1 MEDSIIDQGSI
12 NLEHDETL
20 PQEAKTY
27 LKEANSWKLFIAVC
41 LIVLGSLYTIAG
53 AFLAFTALW
62 QSRDPFLMPMVI
74 VMVVAVTIFLPGYF
88 LYISTRNHK
97 RYFQSGSNHDFNIAL
112 ESDKRFWKIAAIY
125 SILQAAFISITSL
138 IAFMS

>member
-1 MEDSIIDQGSI
+1 MEDSIIDQGAI

-27 LKEANSWKLFIAVC
+27 LKEANGWKLFIAIC
-41 LIVLGSLYTIAG
+41 LIVVGSLYTISG

-62 QSRDPFLMPMVI
+62 QNRSPFLMPMI
-74 VMVVAVTIFLPGYF
+74 VVLVLAATILLPSYL

-97 RYFQSGSNHDFNIAL
+97 RYFQSGSHHDFNIAL

-125 SILQAAFISITSL
+125 SILQAVSISIISL
-138 IAFMS
+138 INLMS